1 MYNTGFLYIFK
12 RILVS
17 IIYLSKDM
25 KVVICPDIFLSYNY
39 LKFSF
44 NQILFFSILP
54 AGKRKLNHL

>member
-44 NQILFFSILP
+44 KQI
-54 AGKRKLNHL
+54 